1 MLDGSLLTPSRCRSG
16 QLNRI
21 CKGCFTVNE
30 NLFDK
35 MCKTIKGVKLMR
47 DYFKICS
54 VIAVSCI
61 AFSGCRT
68 NDVDESAQLK
78 GYISSISQT
87 LRDESADMLVGSSM
101 TTEEY
106 QSKYSVVFADEKYIS
121 FRAEEYS
128 YTGGA
133 HGSNKITVGTID
145 RRTGRRMCL
154 KDFVSSDKLPE
165 LTKILHTKVIKKLRG
180 KENLQGEVL
189 PIENFCVVKGGLK
202 FVYNEYEVACY
213 AAGAVEVVVSFAEIG
228 K

>member
-1 MLDGSLLTPSRCRSG
+1 MK
-16 QLNRI
+16 NV
-21 CKGCFTVNE
+21 F
-30 NLFDK
+30 
-35 MCKTIKGVKLMR
+35 MKLC
-47 DYFKICS
+47 CS
-54 VIAVSCI
+54 VAAVCV

-68 NDVDESAQLK
+68 GEVGESTQLK
-78 GYISSISQT
+78 GYINSICQT
-87 LRDESADMLVGSSM
+87 LRDEPADMLVGSSM

-145 RRTGRRMCL
+145 RKTGRRMCL
-154 KDFVSSDKLPE
+154 KDFVSTDKLPE
-165 LTKILHTKVIKKLRG
+165 LTKILHAKVIKKLGG

-189 PIENFCVVKGGLK
+189 LIENFCVVKGGLK

-213 AAGAVEVVVSFAEIG
+213 AAGAIEVVVSFDEMPMRE

>member
-1 MLDGSLLTPSRCRSG
+1 MGNRNAGS
-16 QLNRI
+16 I
-21 CKGCFTVNE
+21 
-30 NLFDK
+30 FDK
-35 MCKTIKGVKLMR
+35 MRETIKGVNLMR

-54 VIAVSCI
+54 VVAVSCV

-68 NDVDESAQLK
+68 GEVGERAQLK
-78 GYISSISQT
+78 CYVNSISQT
-87 LRDESADMLVGSSM
+87 LREEPADMLVGASM

-133 HGSNKITVGTID
+133 HGNTEITVGTID
-145 RRTGRRMCL
+145 RKTGRRL
-154 KDFVSSDKLPE
+154 RLADFVSADKLPK
-165 LTKILHTKVIKKLRG
+165 LTKLLHEKVIKKLGG

-213 AAGAVEVVVSFAEIG
+213 AAGAIEVVVSFDEMPMREE
-228 K
+228 

>member
-1 MLDGSLLTPSRCRSG
+1 M
-16 QLNRI
+16 
-21 CKGCFTVNE
+21 KGA
-30 NLFDK
+30 
-35 MCKTIKGVKLMR
+35 KLMR
-47 DYFKICS
+47 DYFKISS

-68 NDVDESAQLK
+68 GEVGESKQLK
-78 GYISSISQT
+78 GYINSISQT

-106 QSKYSVVFADEKYIS
+106 QSKYSVVFADQKYIS

-133 HGSNKITVGTID
+133 HDSNKITVGTID
-145 RRTGRRMCL
+145 RKTGRRMCL
-154 KDFVSSDKLPE
+154 KDFVSADKLPE
-165 LTKILHTKVIKKLRG
+165 LTKILHAKAIKKLGG

-202 FVYNEYEVACY
+202 FVYNEYEIACY
-213 AAGAVEVVVSFAEIG
+213 AAGTIEVVVSFDEMPMRE

>member
-1 MLDGSLLTPSRCRSG
+1 
-16 QLNRI
+16 
-21 CKGCFTVNE
+21 
-30 NLFDK
+30 
-35 MCKTIKGVKLMR
+35 MR

-68 NDVDESAQLK
+68 GEVGESEQLRI
-78 GYISSISQT
+78 YINSISQT

-133 HGSNKITVGTID
+133 HGSNKITIGTID
-145 RRTGRRMCL
+145 RKTGRRMCL
-154 KDFVSSDKLPE
+154 KDFVSSDKLQE
-165 LTKILHTKVIKKLRG
+165 LTKILHAKVIKKLGG

-213 AAGAVEVVVSFAEIG
+213 AAGAIEVVVSFDEMPMRE

>member
-1 MLDGSLLTPSRCRSG
+1 MKKDYLTTCWS
-16 QLNRI
+16 I
-21 CKGCFTVNE
+21 AAV
-30 NLFDK
+30 
-35 MCKTIKGVKLMR
+35 
-47 DYFKICS
+47 
-54 VIAVSCI
+54 VIAL
-61 AFSGCRT
+61 SGCRMEEEH
-68 NDVDESAQLK
+68 ESAQLK
-78 GYISSISQT
+78 GYIDLISHEA
-87 LRDESADMLVGSSM
+87 LRQESADMLVGSSM
-101 TTEEY
+101 TTQEY
-106 QSKYSVVFADEKYIS
+106 KSSYSVVFANEKYIS

-145 RRTGRRMCL
+145 RKTGCRMCL

-165 LTKILHTKVIKKLRG
+165 LTKILHAKVIKKLGG

-213 AAGAVEVVVSFAEIG
+213 AAGAVEVVVSFDEMPMRE

>member
-1 MLDGSLLTPSRCRSG
+1 MG
-16 QLNRI
+16 NRNAGLI
-21 CKGCFTVNE
+21 
-30 NLFDK
+30 FDK
-35 MCKTIKGVKLMR
+35 MCEKIKEVKLMR
-47 DYFKICS
+47 ECFKICS
-54 VIAVSCI
+54 VVAVAS
-61 AFSGCRT
+61 FVLSGCRT
-68 NDVDESAQLK
+68 DNANGSEQLK
-78 GYISSISQT
+78 GYINSISH
-87 LRDESADMLVGSSM
+87 ESIRQEPADMLVGSSM

-145 RRTGRRMCL
+145 RKTGRRMCL
-154 KDFVSSDKLPE
+154 EDFVSADKLPE
-165 LTKILHTKVIKKLRG
+165 LTKILHAKVIKKLGG
-180 KENLQGEVL
+180 KENLQDEVL

-213 AAGAVEVVVSFAEIG
+213 AAGAIEVVVSFDEMPMWE

>member
-1 MLDGSLLTPSRCRSG
+1 
-16 QLNRI
+16 
-21 CKGCFTVNE
+21 
-30 NLFDK
+30 
-35 MCKTIKGVKLMR
+35 MR

-54 VIAVSCI
+54 VIAVSCV

-68 NDVDESAQLK
+68 GEVGESEQLK
-78 GYISSISQT
+78 GYINSISHESIRQ
-87 LRDESADMLVGSSM
+87 ESADMLVGSSM

-133 HGSNKITVGTID
+133 HGNTEITVGTID
-145 RRTGRRMCL
+145 RKTARQLRL
-154 KDFVSSDKLPE
+154 ADFVSADKLPK
-165 LTKILHTKVIKKLRG
+165 LTKILHEKVIKKLGG

-189 PIENFCVVKGGLK
+189 PIENFCVIKGGLK

-213 AAGAVEVVVSFAEIG
+213 AAGAVEVVVSFDEMPMM
-228 K
+228 KK